1 MVGILQGETIPSDR
15 KSEDSHRGTEKK
27 YPYKF
32 LFAQILT
39 TNKIINEYIQHI
51 MAVTISTNELKET
64 LELTPSTQNIMLVG
78 KHGIGKSEIL
88 TSYFQS
94 QGLKVVTLFLG
105 QMSDPGDIIGLP
117 SKVEAKD
124 ANGNVTAQTDFTP
137 PYWFPI
143 DGKPIVLFLDELNRA
158 RPEILQT
165 VMDLTL
171 NRKLAG
177 KDLPEGSRVIAAVND
192 GDEYQLTDLDPA
204 LVSRFNIYEFRPTVE
219 EWLNWAAG
227 AGLDER
233 VINFIQDN
241 PTWLDGDSDDKKR
254 DYRRLDK
261 SADRRA
267 WKKVS
272 DIMKNV
278 DTIKDIH
285 KRVIAG
291 IVGAGA
297 AAVFIR
303 SAQQRNVITGKDLLL
318 KYDKTMKTVEKYQ
331 LHEFAILNESVF
343 RFLQNA
349 KLDDREKTLAA
360 KNLGQYIDFLRVNK
374 KKEALAN
381 FTSIFEKGA
390 YEQAIVFM
398 VVNAAEVYDML
409 NEFVEKL

>member
-1 MVGILQGETIPSDR
+1 
-15 KSEDSHRGTEKK
+15 
-27 YPYKF
+27 
-32 LFAQILT
+32 
-39 TNKIINEYIQHI
+39 

-94 QGLKVVTLFLG
+94 QGMKVVALFLG

-177 KDLPEGSRVIAAVND
+177 KVLPEGSRVIAAVND

-219 EWLNWAAG
+219 EWLNWAVG
-227 AGLDER
+227 AGLDDR

-241 PTWLDGDSDDKKR
+241 PTWLDGEET
-254 DYRRLDK
+254 RL
-261 SADRRA
+261 SG
-267 WKKVS
+267 
-272 DIMKNV
+272 
-278 DTIKDIH
+278 T
-285 KRVIAG
+285 
-291 IVGAGA
+291 
-297 AAVFIR
+297 
-303 SAQQRNVITGKDLLL
+303 
-318 KYDKTMKTVEKYQ
+318 
-331 LHEFAILNESVF
+331 
-343 RFLQNA
+343 
-349 KLDDREKTLAA
+349 
-360 KNLGQYIDFLRVNK
+360 
-374 KKEALAN
+374 
-381 FTSIFEKGA
+381 
-390 YEQAIVFM
+390 
-398 VVNAAEVYDML
+398 
-409 NEFVEKL
+409 